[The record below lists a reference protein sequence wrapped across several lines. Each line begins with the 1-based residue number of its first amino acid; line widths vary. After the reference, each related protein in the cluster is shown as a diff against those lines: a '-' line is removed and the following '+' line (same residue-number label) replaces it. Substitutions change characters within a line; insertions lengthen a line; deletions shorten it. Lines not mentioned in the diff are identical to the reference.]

1 MWQRGAAQRRKLR
14 FLVMK
19 QYTTTEQ
26 TAKLIELGFEKPCS
40 IASVEPIYGMG
51 GISIAKA
58 YSIGELIEML
68 PTKIEA
74 EVTDEYDSETC
85 YLNIEEGWAI
95 SYFNGWC
102 TVERYTRATELIDA
116 LYAMILQLKEG
127 GVI

>member
-1 MWQRGAAQRRKLR
+1 
-14 FLVMK
+14 MK

-26 TAKLIELGFEKPCS
+26 TSKLMELGFEKPCS

-68 PTKIEA
+68 PISFETENDDTSWLEIESGA
-74 EVTDEYDSETC
+74 V
-85 YLNIEEGWAI
+85 WRI
-95 SYFNGWC
+95 SYSSFGFTDYDC
-102 TVERYTRATELIDA
+102 ERKELIDA
-116 LYAMILQLKEG
+116 LFDMIVKLKAE